1 MEILQEELKIKELDK
16 DIENINEKI
25 KYLDKNS
32 KEEFENKKNTE
43 KELIEKEYQIKL
55 KKYKNEKELEKMR
68 KESELLEK
76 KEKFKADKQVELAY
90 LKEQA
95 ELVNQIISIMA
106 EFNM

>member
-1 MEILQEELKIKELDK
+1 
-16 DIENINEKI
+16 
-25 KYLDKNS
+25 
-32 KEEFENKKNTE
+32 
-43 KELIEKEYQIKL
+43 
-55 KKYKNEKELEKMR
+55 MR
-68 KESELLEK
+68 KESDLLEK

>member
-43 KELIEKEYQIKL
+43 KVINVKIKKR
-55 KKYKNEKELEKMR
+55 KK
-68 KESELLEK
+68 
-76 KEKFKADKQVELAY
+76 
-90 LKEQA
+90 
-95 ELVNQIISIMA
+95 
-106 EFNM
+106 